1 MTSPEAAE
9 LAAVDAALADQ
20 PVAAEHAELAALA
33 LLLRDDKPQPTATWA
48 AALDRRAKDGF
59 PARPRRRLRINLG
72 WASPIA
78 AVAGL
83 LLPLIVIGLIAG
95 SGGGGSDDSGES
107 ASSGSGGGASS
118 GAAQEGG
125 AGSLA
130 PEAASSQRA
139 DSSDSAVA
147 PAPPTPRGG
156 GDPGSD
162 GRRSRSVER
171 SASLTLAA
179 PPRDIDRV
187 ASGVGRVAAS
197 LGGFVS
203 ASSITSSDGGTL
215 DLRVPSNRL
224 DDAIERISR
233 LADVRRLSRESLDIT
248 SSVVSARE
256 RLNDARAERKSL
268 LRQLE
273 DAVTVNETESIRA
286 RLRIVSGEIASA
298 RTRLRRVDNRARF
311 ANVTVALEAERGGA
325 AGGSWTPGD
334 AADDAVRVLEV
345 AAGVLVIAAAVL
357 LPLALAGL
365 LGWGGRRAL
374 TRRRRERAL
383 DMA

>member
-9 LAAVDAALADQ
+9 LEAVDAALADR
-20 PVAAEHAELAALA
+20 PVDPRHAELAELA
-33 LLLRDDKPQPTATWA
+33 LLLRDDRPQPTATWA
-48 AALDRRAKDGF
+48 AKLDRKVEQGF

-72 WASPIA
+72 WMSPIA

-83 LLPLIVIGLIAG
+83 LLPLVVIGLIAS
-95 SGGGGSDDSGES
+95 SGGDQEDAGTGASGES
-107 ASSGSGGGASS
+107 APAISQEDAGSS
-118 GAAQEGG
+118 GAAEPADDAG
-125 AGSLA
+125 AGQAA
-130 PEAASSQRA
+130 PESS
-139 DSSDSAVA
+139 
-147 PAPPTPRGG
+147 APPLRQSD

-162 GRRSRSVER
+162 ARRTRSVER
-171 SASLTLAA
+171 SAALTLAT
-179 PPRDIDRV
+179 PPREIDGVASGIGRV
-187 ASGVGRVAAS
+187 ASS

-215 DLRVPSNRL
+215 DLRLPSSRL

-248 SSVVSARE
+248 SSVASARE

-286 RLRIVSGEIASA
+286 RLRTVSREIARA
-298 RTRLRRVDNRARF
+298 RTQLRRVNNRARF
-311 ANVTVALEAERGGA
+311 ANVEVTLVAERGGA
-325 AGGSWTPGD
+325 EEGGAWTAGD
-334 AADDAVRVLEV
+334 ALDDAVRVLEV
-345 AAGVLVIAAAVL
+345 AAAVLVIAVL
-357 LPLALAGL
+357 LPLGIAALLAWL
-365 LGWGGRRAL
+365 AHRAL
-374 TRRRRERAL
+374 IRRRRERAL

>member
-33 LLLRDDKPQPTATWA
+33 LLLRDDTPQPTATWA
-48 AALDRRAKDGF
+48 AGLDRRVKDGF

-83 LLPLIVIGLIAG
+83 LLPLIVIGVIAG
-95 SGGGGSDDSGES
+95 SSGGGSDDSGES
-107 ASSGSGGGASS
+107 ASSGSGGGASA
-118 GAAQEGG
+118 GQQEGG
-125 AGSLA
+125 SGSLA
-130 PEAASSQRA
+130 PDAAAPQSA
-139 DSSDSAVA
+139 DSSGSAVA
-147 PAPPTPRGG
+147 PAPPAPRGG

-311 ANVTVALEAERGGA
+311 ANVTVALEAQRGGE

-345 AAGVLVIAAAVL
+345 AAGVLLIAAAVL